1 MLLGYLYSKLDRD
14 EEAIGLYK
22 EILSFEKEKPD
33 VYLSLAVTYIH
44 KEDYRAAETVLKDAL
59 SRFKDNDDL
68 LFNLA
73 IVCEKEKRFDE
84 MEAYLRKVIEINPN
98 HANALNYL
106 GYSYAEKG
114 IHLKEAQSLIERA
127 VALKPDNGYI
137 LDSLGWVF
145 FKSGNREEALK
156 TLLRAAELVKDDPTV
171 FEHIGDVY
179 HAMNEEDKAVEF
191 WKKALEFDKKGED
204 EGLKERVEKKILEVR

>member
-14 EEAIGLYK
+14 EDAIGLYR
-22 EILSFEKEKPD
+22 EILSFEQKKPD
-33 VYLSLAVTYIH
+33 VYVSLAVTYIH
-44 KEDYRAAETVLKDAL
+44 KEDYRAAEAVLKDAL
-59 SRFKDNDDL
+59 SRFKDNEDL

-73 IVCEKEKRFDE
+73 IVCEKEKRFAE
-84 MEAYLRKVIEINPN
+84 MEAYLRKLIEINPD

-114 IHLKEAQSLIERA
+114 IHLEEAQALIQRA

-145 FKSGNREEALK
+145 FKSGNTEEGLK
-156 TLLRAAELVKDDPTV
+156 TLLKAAELVKDDPTV

-179 HAMNEEDKAVEF
+179 HAMNVKDKAIEY
-191 WKKALEFDKKGED
+191 WKKAIEFDKKGED
-204 EGLKERVEKKILEVR
+204 EGLKERVKKKILELR